1 MLAVAKERVRMGLLS
16 IRMGSFMLKPCKM
29 PTLEDKEIGFVKVSE
44 ILKANEEGAPEN
56 LSIYGK

>member
-1 MLAVAKERVRMGLLS
+1 
-16 IRMGSFMLKPCKM
+16 MLKPCKM
-29 PTLEDKEIGFVKVSE
+29 PTLEAMELGLVKVSE